1 MKKIVLLAATAAIA
15 QTGFSQISI
24 DPEVGVNFANT
35 RSKIGSG
42 DAVTGDSKTAF
53 SGGIGVNIGLGGDFY
68 LRPGVYYQGLG
79 SKGDIWGLVNTDM
92 SLHYLRVPV
101 NVGYNYTI
109 SKSAG
114 SIFAEVGPYIGYAI
128 AGQTKTEVGGLKV
141 KSDIDFGSD
150 NSEMNPLDF
159 GVNFGLGYE
168 SPWGVYVKGGY
179 GLGLASMSNVDD
191 MKFTN
196 NNFNISLGYRI
207 KF

>member
-15 QTGFSQISI
+15 QTGFSQISV
-24 DPEVGVNFANT
+24 DPEVGVTFANT
-35 RSKIGSG
+35 RFKTDGV
-42 DAVTGDSKTAF
+42 DAVTGDSKTTF

-79 SKGDIWGLVNTDM
+79 SKGDFLGLVNTDM

-101 NVGYNYTI
+101 NVGYNFNI

-114 SIFAEVGPYIGYAI
+114 SIFAEVGPYVGYAI
-128 AGQTKTEVGGLKV
+128 AGQNKTEVAGLEK
-141 KSDIDFGSD
+141 KTDIDFGSD
-150 NSEMNPLDF
+150 NTEMNPLDF

-179 GLGLASMSNVDD
+179 GLGLSSLSNDKDV
-191 MKFTN
+191 KWTN

-207 KF
+207 KL

>member
-35 RSKIGSG
+35 RLKMDGA
-42 DAVTGDSKTAF
+42 DAVTGDAKTGF
-53 SGGIGVNIGLGGDFY
+53 SGGVGVNIGLGGDFY

-79 SKGDIWGLVNTDM
+79 SKSELLGVETTT

-101 NVGYNYTI
+101 NVGYNFNI

-128 AGQTKTEVGGLKV
+128 AGQGKSELLGVET

-150 NSEMNPLDF
+150 NDQMNPLDY

-168 SPWGVYVKGGY
+168 SPWGVYIKGGY
-179 GLGLASMSNVDD
+179 GLGLATMSNIDD
-191 MKFTN
+191 VRYTN
-196 NNFNISLGYRI
+196 NHFNISLGYRI
-207 KF
+207 KL

>member
-24 DPEVGVNFANT
+24 DPEVGVNFANSRFKMDGLDAQT
-35 RSKIGSG
+35 G
-42 DAVTGDSKTAF
+42 DAKTTF
-53 SGGIGVNIGLGGDFY
+53 SGGVGVNIGLGGDFY

-79 SKGDIWGLVNTDM
+79 SKSNFLGLVESDM
-92 SLHYLRVPV
+92 SLHYLRIPV

-109 SKSAG
+109 GKNAG
-114 SIFAEVGPYIGYAI
+114 SVFAEVGPYVGYAI
-128 AGQTKTEVGGLKV
+128 AGQSKTELGGISD

-150 NSEMNPLDF
+150 NDQMNPLDF

-168 SPWGVYVKGGY
+168 SPWGVYIKGGY
-179 GLGLASMSNVDD
+179 GLGLSSLSNNKDI
-191 MKFTN
+191 KWTN

-207 KF
+207 KL